1 MIKTIWAISF
11 AACGFAAA
19 ADVRGV
25 YKLEGER
32 RLVLSV
38 KGQAVTREGNAF
50 DRYGSWRV
58 ARVEG
63 QERVIM
69 ELRSQDEWQAEMP
82 PQVWILDILADGKGL
97 QPRGVGKGTLAAAVD
112 CMKAHANDAG
122 QPPVC
127 ASEPGAYT
135 DAVAD
140 EVAAAIAAVDA
151 PVRVWRAQRERDA
164 VLERIK
170 KDPKLL
176 RKVRFEYPE
185 IDPEES
191 VPDGETLHMQY
202 SSSMRVVF
210 DVLWD
215 TGVKIDREILEDML
229 DRVDWKRGE
238 VLAFWILGRDELDTA
253 TLRKYAPKVLDR
265 IGKTDRFL
273 LRKYFRHP
281 NLPPDIQESARQ
293 KGWRE

>member
-1 MIKTIWAISF
+1 MKNTILVAAL
-11 AACGFAAA
+11 AACGFAATGA
-19 ADVRGV
+19 EIRGV
-25 YKLEGER
+25 YKLAGER
-32 RLVLSV
+32 RLVLTE
-38 KGQAVTREGNAF
+38 KYQAVMRGEKDF
-50 DRYGSWRV
+50 DSYGSWRV

-63 QERVIM
+63 RERVIM
-69 ELRSQDEWQAEMP
+69 ELRSKDEWHAEMP

-170 KDPKLL
+170 KDPKRMPL
-176 RKVRFEYPE
+176 
-185 IDPEES
+185 
-191 VPDGETLHMQY
+191 T
-202 SSSMRVVF
+202 
-210 DVLWD
+210 
-215 TGVKIDREILEDML
+215 
-229 DRVDWKRGE
+229 
-238 VLAFWILGRDELDTA
+238 
-253 TLRKYAPKVLDR
+253 
-265 IGKTDRFL
+265 
-273 LRKYFRHP
+273 
-281 NLPPDIQESARQ
+281 
-293 KGWRE
+293 

>member
-97 QPRGVGKGTLAAAVD
+97 QP
-112 CMKAHANDAG
+112 
-122 QPPVC
+122 
-127 ASEPGAYT
+127 
-135 DAVAD
+135 
-140 EVAAAIAAVDA
+140 
-151 PVRVWRAQRERDA
+151 
-164 VLERIK
+164 
-170 KDPKLL
+170 
-176 RKVRFEYPE
+176 
-185 IDPEES
+185 
-191 VPDGETLHMQY
+191 
-202 SSSMRVVF
+202 
-210 DVLWD
+210 
-215 TGVKIDREILEDML
+215 
-229 DRVDWKRGE
+229 
-238 VLAFWILGRDELDTA
+238 
-253 TLRKYAPKVLDR
+253 
-265 IGKTDRFL
+265 
-273 LRKYFRHP
+273 
-281 NLPPDIQESARQ
+281 
-293 KGWRE
+293 